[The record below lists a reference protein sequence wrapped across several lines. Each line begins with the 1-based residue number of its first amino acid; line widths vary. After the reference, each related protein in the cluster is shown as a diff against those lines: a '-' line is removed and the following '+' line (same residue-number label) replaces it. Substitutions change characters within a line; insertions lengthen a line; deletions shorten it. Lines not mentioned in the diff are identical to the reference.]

1 MTVRAEAPGV
11 TARVTDVSSRATE
24 APSRAVIALYFA
36 LVAAMVLR
44 IALLDEWSAASF
56 CMLIAFAVTV
66 GPDRLAPT
74 KRYLA
79 GGVLFFASLCSA
91 VAYLPDLWFEIA
103 FQLNHASHY
112 LWNANATM
120 ASIPGNDGHFLWS
133 HDSERALS
141 MMRWVYLTGFDMVV
155 WIPVVRSLIGF
166 DAVKTARYAL
176 GAHLIQFPL
185 IMPFYTAIRVDEVWT
200 VLGHADRCA
209 RGWSEELRRDL
220 GANCFPSM
228 HTSVAFAV
236 LLIALREK
244 SRTYRAMMI
253 VYSFAII
260 LSTVYLEIHWL
271 VDVAGGILLGTV
283 SVRIADSMIAYARS
297 RMSQSDSDARSMSV
311 HGF

>member
-1 MTVRAEAPGV
+1 MTVRAIAPE
-11 TARVTDVSSRATE
+11 VSSRVAALPARTTD

-44 IALLDEWSAASF
+44 IALLDEWSAASW
-56 CMLIAFAVTV
+56 CTLIAFAVTV
-66 GPDRLAPT
+66 GPDRLTPT
-74 KRYLA
+74 KRSLA
-79 GGVLFFASLCSA
+79 GGVLFFASLCTA
-91 VAYLPDLWFEIA
+91 VAYLPNLWFEIA

-120 ASIPGNDGHFLWS
+120 AKIPGNDGHFLWGHGPS
-133 HDSERALS
+133 RALS
-141 MMRWVYLTGFDMVV
+141 VMRWVYLTGFDLVV
-155 WIPVVRSLIGF
+155 WIPVVRSLVGF

-185 IMPFYTAIRVDEVWT
+185 IMPFYAAIRVDEVWT

-209 RGWSEELRRDL
+209 RGWSEEVRRDL

-253 VYSFAII
+253 LYSCAII
-260 LSTVYLEIHWL
+260 LSTVYLEIHW
-271 VDVAGGILLGTV
+271 VIDVAGGLLLGTG
-283 SVRIADSMIAYARS
+283 SVRIADAMIAYARS
-297 RMSQSDSDARSMSV
+297 RKSHSDSDAGSMTAR
-311 HGF
+311 GI

>member
-1 MTVRAEAPGV
+1 MSVPAGATDLPARDTGV
-11 TARVTDVSSRATE
+11 YSQATE
-24 APSRAVIALYFA
+24 APSKIIIAFYFA
-36 LVAAMVLR
+36 AVAAMVLR
-44 IALLDEWSAASF
+44 IALLDEWSAASW
-56 CMLIAFAVTV
+56 CALIAFAVTV
-66 GPDRLAPT
+66 GPDRVAPT

-79 GGVLFFASLCSA
+79 GGVLFFAALCSA
-91 VAYLPDLWFEIA
+91 IAYLPTLWFEIA

-141 MMRWVYLTGFDMVV
+141 VMRWIYLTGFDMVV

-176 GAHLIQFPL
+176 GAHLVQFPL

-200 VLGHADRCA
+200 VLGHSDRCA

-253 VYSFAII
+253 AYSSAII
-260 LSTVYLEIHWL
+260 LSTVYLEIHWI
-271 VDVAGGILLGTV
+271 VDVAGGLLLGTV
-283 SVRIADSMIAYARS
+283 SVRIADAMIAYARS
-297 RMSQSDSDARSMSV
+297 RIAQASPDRRSMAAR
-311 HGF
+311 GF

>member
-1 MTVRAEAPGV
+1 MTAPAGAADAPPRAAIAAVRS
-11 TARVTDVSSRATE
+11 TT
-24 APSRAVIALYFA
+24 APSRLVIAFYFVA
-36 LVAAMVLR
+36 VAAMVLR
-44 IALLDEWSAASF
+44 IALLDDWSAASW
-56 CMLIAFAVTV
+56 CALIAFAATI
-66 GPDRLAPT
+66 GPDRLTPT
-74 KRYLA
+74 KRQLA
-79 GGVLFFASLCSA
+79 GGVLFFAVLCSA
-91 VAYLPDLWFEIA
+91 VAYLPNLWFEIA

-120 ASIPGNDGHFLWS
+120 TKIPGNDGHFLWR

-141 MMRWVYLTGFDMVV
+141 VMRWVYLMGFDLVV
-155 WIPVVRSLIGF
+155 WIPVVRSLVGF

-176 GAHLIQFPL
+176 GAHLVQFPL

-209 RGWSEELRRDL
+209 RGWSDEVKRDL

-236 LLIALREK
+236 LLISLREK
-244 SRTYRAMMI
+244 SRAYRVMMI
-253 VYSFAII
+253 VYSLAII

-283 SVRIADSMIAYARS
+283 SVRIADAMIAYARS
-297 RMSQSDSDARSMSV
+297 RSSHAGPDAHSITAR
-311 HGF
+311 GF

>member
-1 MTVRAEAPGV
+1 MATGRAIG
-11 TARVTDVSSRATE
+11 
-24 APSRAVIALYFA
+24 APSRVLIAFYLLAVAG
-36 LVAAMVLR
+36 MVLR
-44 IALLDEWSAASF
+44 IALLDEWSAASW
-56 CMLIAFAVTV
+56 CTLIAFAATA
-66 GPDRLAPT
+66 GADRLTPT
-74 KRYLA
+74 KRQLA
-79 GGVLFFASLCSA
+79 GGVLFFAVLCSA
-91 VAYLPDLWFEIA
+91 VAYLPNLWFEIA

-120 ASIPGNDGHFLWS
+120 AKIPGNDGRFLWS

-141 MMRWVYLTGFDMVV
+141 LMRWVYLSGFDLVV
-155 WIPVVRSLIGF
+155 WIPVVRSLFGF

-185 IMPFYTAIRVDEVWT
+185 IMPFYTAFRVDEVWT

-209 RGWSEELRRDL
+209 RGWSEEVQHDL

-236 LLIALREK
+236 LLISLREK
-244 SRTYRAMMI
+244 SLTYRAMMI
-253 VYSFAII
+253 VYSLAII

-283 SVRIADSMIAYARS
+283 SVRIADTMIAYALRRKSHAEPNTRS
-297 RMSQSDSDARSMSV
+297 ITAR
-311 HGF
+311 GF